1 MPGEFYKI
9 LLEERNQFQD
19 LAQKI
24 QDDEENQI
32 HNLELEVN
40 RKLFCYLVIGIM
52 NSNVPDV
59 YSS

>member
-1 MPGEFYKI
+1 MPGEFYKTF
-9 LLEERNQFQD
+9 LEERNQFQD